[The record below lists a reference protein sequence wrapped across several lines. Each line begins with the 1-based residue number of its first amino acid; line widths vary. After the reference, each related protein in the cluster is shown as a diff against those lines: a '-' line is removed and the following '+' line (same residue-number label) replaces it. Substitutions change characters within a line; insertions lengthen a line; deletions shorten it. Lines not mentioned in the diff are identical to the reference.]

1 MLPRFHREYDQGARP
16 RILKTVSGEDASDL
30 GAFSFGSVIHL
41 EVQVPRRL
49 GAAAVVLRLCAD
61 GSEEKD
67 TPLSFVSSDR
77 GVDVYETTIDTAALC
92 NGRESG
98 LFFYRFLFVRGSDTL
113 FTDTQNNLDFTLTEQ
128 AGNPFSLLVYQA
140 SFCPPSWFAGGTMYH
155 IFVDRFCKGA
165 GYAPVRPGATLDPD
179 WENGIPQFAP
189 YPGAPLANDRFFGGN
204 LFGVTE
210 KLDYLQSLGVTVL
223 YLSPIFE
230 AASNH
235 KYDTGD
241 YERVDAA
248 FGGEEALAALIEEA
262 KARGMRVILDG
273 VFNHTGDDS
282 RYFNRYGRYD
292 SLGAHQSPDSP
303 YAAWYTFRQFPNDYE
318 SWWGI
323 DILPRIKSDL
333 SEIRA
338 YLAGPDGIAAS
349 RVKRGVSGWRL
360 DVADELSDAFLDD
373 LRTSLHAAG
382 DEQPLIIGEVWEN
395 AALKS
400 AYGHRRRYLQGAQLD
415 SVMNY
420 PLRNGLVAF
429 VRDGNAKALYQ
440 VLTELYASYPRPVC
454 HALMNVLGTHD
465 TERILTVLGDEHVGD
480 DRSNAALS
488 VARLTPWQR
497 KTAIQKLISAFTV
510 LFTVYGVPSV
520 FYGDEA
526 GMEGHRDPFCR
537 RPYPWGREEGELV
550 ETVRFLGNL
559 RREHPALASGDFR
572 ILHHD
577 AHTIV
582 YERVLENDHLVVAAN
597 MGDEPLVL
605 PLSGRWQRI
614 TPKKI
619 TGVRA
624 PITVNGGQT
633 VILQEVRV

>member
-1 MLPRFHREYDQGARP
+1 
-16 RILKTVSGEDASDL
+16 
-30 GAFSFGSVIHL
+30 
-41 EVQVPRRL
+41 
-49 GAAAVVLRLCAD
+49 
-61 GSEEKD
+61 
-67 TPLSFVSSDR
+67 
-77 GVDVYETTIDTAALC
+77 
-92 NGRESG
+92 
-98 LFFYRFLFVRGSDTL
+98 
-113 FTDTQNNLDFTLTEQ
+113 
-128 AGNPFSLLVYQA
+128 
-140 SFCPPSWFAGGTMYH
+140 MYH

-210 KLDYLQSLGVTVL
+210 KLDYLRSLGVTVL

-420 PLRNGLVAF
+420 PLRNGLIAF

-572 ILHHD
+572 ILDHD
-577 AHTIV
+577 AHAIV
-582 YERVLENDHLVVAAN
+582 YERVLEDDRLVVAAN
-597 MGDEPLVL
+597 MGNEPLVL
-605 PLSGRWQRI
+605 PLSERWQRI